1 MSIAL
6 PSPIPNSATPAT
18 WIALAPHEAAHGNWR
33 FFEIAGS
40 TAAIVDGPLSVIAR
54 RVNKSA
60 DITVV
65 APLTRCI
72 VMAVDLPPL
81 QSSKLQQ
88 ALAGVLSDRLIG
100 ASDAQHYAA
109 APLENGRIREAA
121 ACDAA
126 WLKQCIGT
134 VEAAG
139 LRVAQV
145 IPEASLLPRG
155 AAWWGQLQADQLPAW
170 LLRAANGE
178 AVRVAP
184 LLLDA
189 VLPPKEDTSH
199 KTWQWFADPACDK
212 PPATD
217 STAYTAMGS
226 AALLRNAANTAWDLR
241 QFAFAPPDGA
251 ARFMTRC
258 THIARQRSGR
268 FAAGALLALLAVNVL
283 GLNGYALK
291 QRREINARHAEM
303 ERIVLQALPGV
314 PRLLEPAVQLEAAWQ
329 RTRSGAGHT
338 GTATL
343 LGFFAQTGSAQ
354 TLTALDVSERTLRA
368 TFAEGAALER
378 SLTACQSTAMRE
390 PLQRAGV
397 RCAREGERLLLEFAR
412 ESVTPPQKV

>member
-1 MSIAL
+1 MAL
-6 PSPIPNSATPAT
+6 FSSSPNSATSAT
-18 WIALAPHEAAHGNWR
+18 WVALAPHESAHGAWR
-33 FFEIAGS
+33 IFEIANN
-40 TAAIVDGPLSVIAR
+40 AAVGTDGPLTVIAGR
-54 RVNKSA
+54 LQKGA
-60 DITVV
+60 AMAVV

-81 QSSKLQQ
+81 QGVKLQQ

-109 APLENGRIREAA
+109 APLENGRICEAA

-184 LLLDA
+184 HLLDA
-189 VLPPKEDTSH
+189 VLPPKADISH

-217 STAYTAMGS
+217 GAVYTAMGS
-226 AALLRNAANTAWDLR
+226 AALLRSAANRAWDLR

-251 ARFMTRC
+251 ARFMTWC
-258 THIARQRSGR
+258 TRIARQRSGR
-268 FAAGALLALLAVNVL
+268 FAAGALLALLVVNVL
-283 GLNGYALK
+283 GLNGYAMK
-291 QRREINARHAEM
+291 QQRAINARHAEM

-329 RTRSGAGHT
+329 RGRSGAGHT

-378 SLTACQSTAMRE
+378 SLTACQSIAMRE

-412 ESVTPPQKV
+412 ESAPPPKKV